1 MWGYMIYKLLE
12 AFINKESGLKKYMD
26 RAARIIM
33 GMAGDLLLCLL
44 QFVKFVPEFMNWGY
58 DLIRADD
65 EEEMDE
71 EIQEEL
77 G

>member
-1 MWGYMIYKLLE
+1 
-12 AFINKESGLKKYMD
+12 MD
-26 RAARIIM
+26 RVARIIM

-65 EEEMDE
+65 EDEMDE